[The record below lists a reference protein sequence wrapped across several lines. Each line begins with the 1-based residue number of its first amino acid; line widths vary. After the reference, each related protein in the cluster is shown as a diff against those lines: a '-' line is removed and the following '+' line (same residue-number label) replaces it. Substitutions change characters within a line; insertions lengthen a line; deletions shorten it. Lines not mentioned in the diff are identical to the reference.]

1 MSKRLIILSTLLLV
15 GHFSFAQ
22 KIKYK
27 DLYPLLSANRY
38 EEAKPFLEEFLQDEK
53 NREKDPNALFQMARI
68 YQDEALESDVL
79 LETSQFQTY
88 ADSAIFYFEE
98 SLKFIDE
105 KEVKRNDEYYQAYK
119 RRDIR
124 TGKFGIK
131 LGDVQ
136 FDIEEKTKALKERK
150 TKVAALSKYFE
161 ATKSAYDSANSLY
174 NSIKESFPTKKQLLL
189 RLDEPTRNKLGMIEA
204 NYNHAVENFTNYKN
218 TLDGISKT
226 GYNQD
231 LVVKPINDYNSEGGD
246 GVDYTKDNV
255 AFWNYAAWAD
265 EVKENYN
272 DDVLPLFSELI
283 AIDQT
288 LKDLLTK
295 VNRDS
300 VSVIKDIPVIESNPS
315 IIKLKGYDSNP
326 MPVVLFKFKTAQLTY
341 ESKIMQNHSL
351 KDSADV
357 LLQMRLL
364 NEEVNGLRAI
374 DSLINLL
381 LAFNIEEEALNYQ
394 PFVVSQYS
402 NVDKLKNHIKNQLD
416 HVIEVKKH
424 KEMAL
429 EKIIDRSRW
438 LIAKKDSIPLFMP
451 ESVGET
457 KYLPVLLDSLVTAGI
472 YLSGETPAQGYIA
485 EVNNARNAS
494 MHAKFEINTDHFNKA
509 NYEYIQAD
517 ALALIGDDLSIYFVI
532 MYAQLPEQE
541 EYTAMVVRANDEELL
556 WSKNI
561 VLASAP
567 GKLAYNIQT
576 DEIII
581 NYEMAQMEGVG
592 GQLVGNKLTLS
603 KDGQIVDP

>member
-38 EEAKPFLEEFLQDEK
+38 EEAKPFLEQFLQDEK

-79 LETSQFQTY
+79 LETSQFQSY

-218 TLDGISKT
+218 TLEDINKT
-226 GYNQD
+226 GYDQD
-231 LVVKPINDYNSEGGD
+231 LVVKSINDYNSEGGD
-246 GVDYTKDNV
+246 KVDFTKDNV

-265 EVKENYN
+265 EVIENYN
-272 DDVLPLFSELI
+272 DDVLPLFSELM

-288 LKDLLTK
+288 LQDLLTK

-315 IIKLKGYDSNP
+315 IIKLKEFDSNP
-326 MPVVLFKFKTAQLTY
+326 MPVVLFKAKATQLTY

-402 NVDKLKNHIKNQLD
+402 NAGKLQNYIKNQLD
-416 HVIEVKKH
+416 DVIEVKKQ

-438 LIAKKDSIPLFMP
+438 LIAENDSIPLFMP
-451 ESVGET
+451 ESVSDT

-494 MHAKFEINTDHFNKA
+494 MHTKFEINTDHFNKA
-509 NYEYIQAD
+509 NYEYIEAD

-561 VLASAP
+561 TLASRP

-603 KDGQIVDP
+603 KNGQIVDP